1 MEQLYSQI
9 AQTAL
14 GLGAQKVILFGSR
27 ARGDARPRSD
37 IDLAVYGLP
46 QGKEGAFREAIDGLP
61 TLLKIDLV
69 FISPDTPAALL
80 KNIRKDGILL
90 MDKRKTKAESLQAA
104 VARLQEAIAEY
115 EAHHYS
121 SMRDG
126 AIQRFEFCAELAWKA
141 LREYLLAQ
149 GYAEINSPKAVMR
162 QAYGDGIL
170 EEEGPWLQLIQDRNL
185 TSHLYDESAAGA
197 IYQRI
202 AGQYAPMLARLAAFL
217 TQ

>member
-1 MEQLYSQI
+1 MDQLYSQI
-9 AQTAL
+9 VQTAL

-27 ARGDARPRSD
+27 ARGDARHRSD

-80 KNIRKDGILL
+80 ENIRKDGILL

-104 VARLQEAIAEY
+104 VARLQEAIVEY

-141 LREYLLAQ
+141 LREYLL
-149 GYAEINSPKAVMR
+149 G